1 MRVTP
6 ITKVPGSLPR
16 PWSGRRGRG
25 AALRVMLIAAVLV
38 WQSVHIEARAQE
50 RTPDPGAW
58 RPVSYSDLTK
68 PSPANATFSDIWKDE
83 IEANNKAYRETGDFR
98 FASGNA
104 PATEAHFVIWSPT
117 KSVVLSIL
125 NTATRCTSKHADVS
139 VRIKLC
145 PMRLVI
151 YEGIRARVLDA
162 DRGCFVELDA
172 MVGQGAATATAY
184 AAYDVSSRTV
194 KTGLVVK
201 GQAIDGCSHGI
212 PVPP

>member
-1 MRVTP
+1 MTAAR
-6 ITKVPGSLPR
+6 IEKVPAAAPR
-16 PWSGRRGRG
+16 PWSERRCRG
-25 AALRVMLIAAVLV
+25 SALRVVPTAAFLF
-38 WQSVHIEARAQE
+38 WQGFHLEVSAQQ

-68 PSPANATFSDIWKDE
+68 PSPATATFADIWKDE
-83 IEANNKAYRETGDFR
+83 IYANNKAYRETGDFR
-98 FASGNA
+98 FAGGNA

-125 NTATRCTSKHADVS
+125 NTATRCTSKHADAS

-162 DRGCFVELDA
+162 DRGCFLELDRSA
-172 MVGQGAATATAY
+172 GQGTAIAAAY
-184 AAYDVSSRTV
+184 AAYDVPSRTV
-194 KTGLVVK
+194 KTGLLIK
-201 GQAIDGCSHGI
+201 GQAVDGCSHGI
-212 PVPP
+212 PLPP